1 MKAFFE
7 NLFQY
12 TDHFNTV
19 LIQKMMVEQAVDLSK
34 SHRLM
39 SHMLNAHHIWNKRI
53 LGQSPEVGVWQSML
67 LTEMLDRNEDNY
79 QQTQRILHEADLDT
93 TISYTNSKGDSFQ
106 NTVQDILFQ
115 VVNHTS
121 YHRAQI
127 ATDFREHGLE
137 PIMTDYIMY
146 KR

>member
-19 LIQKMMVEQAVDLSK
+19 LIQRLLTEQEADLSK
-34 SHRLM
+34 SHRLL
-39 SHMLNAHHIWNKRI
+39 SHCLNAHHIWNKRI
-53 LGQSPEVGVWQSML
+53 LGEQPEVGVWQL
-67 LTEMLDRNEDNY
+67 IPLTEMLDRNEENY
-79 QQTQRILHEADLDT
+79 QHTQRILEELDLDT
-93 TISYTNSKGDSFQ
+93 SVSYTNSKGDAFH

-115 VVNHTS
+115 VVNHSS

-127 ATDFREHGLE
+127 ATDFREHGVE
-137 PIMTDYIMY
+137 PVATDYILY